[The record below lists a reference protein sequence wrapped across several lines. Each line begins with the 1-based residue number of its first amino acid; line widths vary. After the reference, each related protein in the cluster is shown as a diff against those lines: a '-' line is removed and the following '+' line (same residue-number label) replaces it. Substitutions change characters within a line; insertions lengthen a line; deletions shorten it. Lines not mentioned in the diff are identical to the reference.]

1 MLRFLSRFKPFSG
14 SKVGGLNRFEWVDM
28 LRFRHIITQNNTACS
43 GTPPNHH
50 DNKSFITNIQGIPIA
65 ESTKKAALRSPA
77 DPQQML
83 IFWELLIFR
92 FINVGLIFLVTRKRL
107 TYHAAITDGI
117 ACRPLNYGVLWNA
130 CET

>member
-1 MLRFLSRFKPFSG
+1 MCRQFCEMSFSG
-14 SKVGGLNRFEWVDM
+14 EIL
-28 LRFRHIITQNNTACS
+28 FRVR
-43 GTPPNHH
+43 GTG
-50 DNKSFITNIQGIPIA
+50 SAG
-65 ESTKKAALRSPA
+65 
-77 DPQQML
+77 PQQML

-117 ACRPLNYGVLWNA
+117 ACRPLNYGVWNA

>member
-1 MLRFLSRFKPFSG
+1 MCAKLLLFYELCKFRIEILGVRETG
-14 SKVGGLNRFEWVDM
+14 S
-28 LRFRHIITQNNTACS
+28 T
-43 GTPPNHH
+43 
-50 DNKSFITNIQGIPIA
+50 
-65 ESTKKAALRSPA
+65 

-92 FINVGLIFLVTRKRL
+92 IINVDLKFLVTRKRL

-117 ACRPLNYGVLWNA
+117 ACRPLNYGVWNA

>member
-1 MLRFLSRFKPFSG
+1 MAVVVLNLSHILIALGEELVVVEVAIVASMGQRDRVRGTRVRGTG
-14 SKVGGLNRFEWVDM
+14 S
-28 LRFRHIITQNNTACS
+28 
-43 GTPPNHH
+43 
-50 DNKSFITNIQGIPIA
+50 
-65 ESTKKAALRSPA
+65 A

-92 FINVGLIFLVTRKRL
+92 IINVGLKFLVTRKRL

-117 ACRPLNYGVLWNA
+117 ACRPLNYGVWNA